1 MGVST
6 LHDRFSTMENEAE
19 QFEAM
24 SRHFEDHLARFAPA
38 QPAMSKSVT
47 PRLQI
52 IGVSGTATTFG
63 ALHLGLKNYDRARV
77 DGLWLPT
84 ESAAEIATQILE
96 MGPGRID
103 HPGIGA
109 NRAKLILS
117 GTAILSTIL
126 RLWPVERIRVADRGL
141 REGLL
146 YGMLHQRRIA
156 AQ

>member
-1 MGVST
+1 MAFSRMA
-6 LHDRFSTMENEAE
+6 LSDRLVYEAR

-24 SRHFEDHLARFAPA
+24 SRHFEEHLSRFAPA

-63 ALHLGLKNYDRARV
+63 ALHLGLRNYDRARV

-84 ESAAEIATQILE
+84 ASAAAIAAKLLE
-96 MGPGRID
+96 MGPDRVD

-117 GTAILSTIL
+117 GTAILTTIL
-126 RLWPVERIRVADRGL
+126 RLWPVERVRIADRGL
-141 REGLL
+141 REGMLYSLL
-146 YGMLHQRRIA
+146 HDRRLA